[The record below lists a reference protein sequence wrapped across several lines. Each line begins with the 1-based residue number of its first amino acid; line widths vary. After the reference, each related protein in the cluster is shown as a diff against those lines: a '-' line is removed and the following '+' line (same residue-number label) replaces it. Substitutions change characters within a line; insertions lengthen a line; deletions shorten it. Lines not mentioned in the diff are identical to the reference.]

1 LYAVQT
7 NSTYTI
13 AVFLRRDQYQS
24 LPFGTTPPLSGLL
37 AIDAEGRAIPYCGYV
52 FIGTSY
58 EMPAFAVDGIVEWW
72 CRVDRERNAEARELL
87 ILADCGGAN
96 GDRSRVWKYRLY
108 RQLCEPYNL
117 QRPDEE

>member
-1 LYAVQT
+1 VDSKKKELIGNFKNPGRSWQFK
-7 NSTYTI
+7 STR
-13 AVFLRRDQYQS
+13 VNDHNFH
-24 LPFGTTPPLSGLL
+24 
-37 AIDAEGRAIPYCGYV
+37 IDAEGRAIPYCGYV

-58 EMPAFAVDGIVEWW
+58 EMPAFAVDSIVEWW

-96 GDRSRVWKYRLY
+96 GYRSRVWKYRLY
-108 RQLCEPYNL
+108 RQLCEPSNL

>member
-1 LYAVQT
+1 MRQSCDQRGLEEERVDRKLQESGSIVAVH
-7 NSTYTI
+7 
-13 AVFLRRDQYQS
+13 
-24 LPFGTTPPLSGLL
+24 
-37 AIDAEGRAIPYCGYV
+37 IDAEGRAIPYCGYV

-58 EMPAFAVDGIVEWW
+58 EMPAFAVDSIVEWW

-96 GDRSRVWKYRLY
+96 GYRSRVWKYRLY
-108 RQLCEPYNL
+108 RQLCEPSNL